1 MFPLNIY
8 QLCLVFSPLPVLAD
22 HYCGCLLSWNC
33 WCQFFHIYGSCS
45 ASCCHEDGGSGVFLG
60 NLGQLKSTNC
70 HIGRKIC
77 TLSLKLNWHS
87 TECNLSKRVIF
98 IARPCHSH
106 MFLKI
111 KFYQLAAQ
119 AQGLRW
125 SKWTTFLLVVS
136 SWCHVDQSWLAIDWL
151 FFHHYKRKMIESSDA
166 SSQDFC

>member
-22 HYCGCLLSWNC
+22 HYCGCLFVLEFVGVNSST
-33 WCQFFHIYGSCS
+33 FMDLVLHLVVMKT
-45 ASCCHEDGGSGVFLG
+45 GGFLG

>member
-1 MFPLNIY
+1 MVAFCPGIVGVNSSTFMD
-8 QLCLVFSPLPVLAD
+8 LVLHLVVMKT
-22 HYCGCLLSWNC
+22 
-33 WCQFFHIYGSCS
+33 
-45 ASCCHEDGGSGVFLG
+45 GGSGVFLG

-125 SKWTTFLLVVS
+125 SKWTTVLLVVS

>member
-1 MFPLNIY
+1 M
-8 QLCLVFSPLPVLAD
+8 PVLAD
-22 HYCGCLLSWNC
+22 HYCGCLFVLEFVGVNSST
-33 WCQFFHIYGSCS
+33 FMDLVLHLVVMKT
-45 ASCCHEDGGSGVFLG
+45 GGFLG